1 MTTTTRLPRTAA
13 GPGRAPATDRH
24 GAVGTR
30 TLLTCAAVAGPLW
43 VAVSIAQVLTRE
55 GFEPTK
61 HPLSQL
67 ATGSLGWLQIT
78 NFVIAGILATA
89 GAAGLRR
96 VMRGTAGGVAVPRLV
111 RVIGIGMVAAG
122 LLTMDPADGFPV
134 GTPEGVPETMSWHG
148 YGHMIAGSVTF
159 TSMIAAG
166 YLLGRHFSRLG
177 NRRLAVAARVAATVK
192 LTGDAWAMGGGQ
204 AGPVTIATGTT
215 VMFALLAYVAL
226 HYRRTA

>member
-1 MTTTTRLPRTAA
+1 MNTATRLPRTAA
-13 GPGRAPATDRH
+13 TTGRASAADRH
-24 GAVGTR
+24 SRVGTR
-30 TLLTCAAVAGPLW
+30 ELLACVAVAGPLW
-43 VAVSIAQVLTRE
+43 VGVSIAQVLTRE
-55 GFEPTK
+55 GFEPTR

-96 VMRGTAGGVAVPRLV
+96 VMQGTAGGVAVPRLV

-134 GTPEGVPETMSWHG
+134 GTPEGIPETMSWHA
-148 YGHMIAGSVTF
+148 YGHMLAGSVTF
-159 TSMIAAG
+159 ISMIAAG

-177 NRRLAVAARVAATVK
+177 NRKLAIASRVAATVK
-192 LTGDAWAMGGGQ
+192 LAGDAWAMSGGQ

-226 HYRRTA
+226 HYRRTV

>member
-1 MTTTTRLPRTAA
+1 MTTTIRPPRTAA
-13 GPGRAPATDRH
+13 ATGRARTAVRSSGTD
-24 GAVGTR
+24 TR
-30 TLLTCAAVAGPLW
+30 TLLACAAVAGPLW
-43 VAVSIAQVLTRE
+43 VAVSVAQVLTRE
-55 GFEPTK
+55 GFEPTR

-89 GAAGLRR
+89 GATGLRR

-111 RVIGIGMVAAG
+111 RTIGVGMIAAG

-134 GTPEGVPETMSWHG
+134 GTPDGVPESMSWHA
-148 YGHMIAGSVTF
+148 YGHMAAGSVTF
-159 TSMIAAG
+159 VSLIAAG

-177 NRRLAVAARVAATVK
+177 NRRLAVVCRAAATVK
-192 LTGDAWAMGGGQ
+192 LAGDAWAMSGGA

-215 VMFALLAYVAL
+215 AMFALLAYVAL
-226 HYRRTA
+226 HYRRTV

>member
-1 MTTTTRLPRTAA
+1 MTTTTRPPRTAA
-13 GPGRAPATDRH
+13 TTGRARTAVRSSRTD
-24 GAVGTR
+24 TR
-30 TLLTCAAVAGPLW
+30 TLLACAAVAGPLW
-43 VAVSIAQVLTRE
+43 VAVSVAQVLTRE
-55 GFEPTK
+55 GFEPTR

-89 GAAGLRR
+89 GATGLRR

-111 RVIGIGMVAAG
+111 RTIGVGMIAAG

-134 GTPEGVPETMSWHG
+134 GTPDGIPESMSWHA
-148 YGHMIAGSVTF
+148 YGHMAAGSVTF
-159 TSMIAAG
+159 FSLIAAG

-177 NRRLAVAARVAATVK
+177 NRRLAVVCRVAATVK
-192 LTGDAWAMGGGQ
+192 LTGDAWAMSGGA